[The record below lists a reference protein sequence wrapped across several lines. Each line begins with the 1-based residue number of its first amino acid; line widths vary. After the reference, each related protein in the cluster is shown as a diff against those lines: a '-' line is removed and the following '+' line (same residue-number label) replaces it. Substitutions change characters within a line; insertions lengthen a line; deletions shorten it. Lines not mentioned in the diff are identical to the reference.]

1 MSSITDPES
10 RSAPVKG
17 GEDFSSFPDPAAKLD
32 LLAEELVVGKE
43 TIETGRLRVSKHTRT
58 REAVVDEG
66 LLRERADVETI
77 PIGRQISEM
86 PPIRQEGDTTII
98 PIVEEVIHTERR
110 LFLKEEVRITRRR
123 VTERFQ
129 DHVTLRYQEAVISR
143 VQSATDQTD
152 SASAQEVQSEDI
164 KE

>member
-98 PIVEEVIHTERR
+98 PIVEEVLHTERR

-123 VTERFQ
+123 LTEQFQ